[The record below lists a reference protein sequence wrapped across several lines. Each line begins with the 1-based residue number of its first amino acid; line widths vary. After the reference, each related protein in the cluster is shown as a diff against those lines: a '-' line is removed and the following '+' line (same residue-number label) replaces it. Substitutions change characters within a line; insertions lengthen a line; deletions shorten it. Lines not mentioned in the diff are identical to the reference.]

1 MGRGAWQK
9 IRVLGRC
16 SSHGRPS
23 RPWFLGCLPL
33 FPAEA
38 AGGALRSSAEAARP
52 RPPPPQPQP
61 PEDSCPNMELGFPQP
76 RPRPQPAGETGA
88 GKRAGEQLAL
98 GAGKLE
104 RVRGDPNADPDP
116 HQALGP
122 CLSFPHKWLRL
133 TDKGMRNH
141 CRSQR

>member
-16 SSHGRPS
+16 CNHGRPS

-38 AGGALRSSAEAARP
+38 VGGALPNSAEAARP
-52 RPPPPQPQP
+52 RLPPPQPQP

-76 RPRPQPAGETGA
+76 RPRPQPAEDWGLQEGGGTARLGGWQAGEGA
-88 GKRAGEQLAL
+88 GRPKCRP
-98 GAGKLE
+98 
-104 RVRGDPNADPDP
+104 RSSP
-116 HQALGP
+116 GP
-122 CLSFPHKWLRL
+122 GSLPQFPPQMAKV
-133 TDKGMRNH
+133 N
-141 CRSQR
+141 